1 MEKTS
6 VYTLAFLVVLGLT
19 LSLTTVAANREH
31 IVSGTIKKVD
41 IPSYSFTVETFEGNQ
56 LTYSVDPQTEII
68 LHGKPSAL
76 PDLKI
81 GQNVTVAASGGIA
94 VFIRG

>member
-1 MEKTS
+1 MGKIS
-6 VYTLAFLVVLGLT
+6 IFTLAFVVVLGLT
-19 LSLTTVAANREH
+19 LSMMTVAANREQ

-41 IPSYSFTVETFEGNQ
+41 IPSNMLTVETLEGNQ
-56 LTYSVDPQTEII
+56 LTYSVDPQTKIT
-68 LHGKPSAL
+68 LHGRPSAL

-81 GQNVTVAASGGIA
+81 GQNVTVAASQGIA